1 MLQDIQPKT
10 YDNSFRQEAP
20 DADSRIM
27 FIRDGAL
34 LYKETED
41 GISFPAYGE
50 IEPADGK
57 YTYLFSIDGTKYF
70 LAQAVEPQKGYD
82 YLKLYEFRHKKPK
95 DRAFA
100 ASAAGQLFRWYTGN
114 RFCGRCGGEM
124 RPDTK
129 ERMLRCDSCGNMVF
143 PKISPAV
150 IVGVTNGDKL
160 LMTRY
165 ANGPTKKYALI
176 AGFAEIGETVEETVM
191 REVMEEAGLK
201 VKNLRYYKSQPWPFT
216 DSLLMGFFCEVDGA
230 DTITMDRE
238 ELAEA
243 VWVRREDIDV
253 EWDDVSLTNEM
264 MVYFRNGMKGF

>member
-1 MLQDIQPKT
+1 MLQDLQPKV
-10 YDNSFRQEAP
+10 YDNAFRLETP

-27 FIRDGAL
+27 FIKDGAL
-34 LYKETED
+34 LYRESEE

-50 IEPADGK
+50 IEPADGA

-70 LAQAVEPQKGYD
+70 LAAAVEPQCGYD

-100 ASAAGQLFRWYTGN
+100 AAAAGQLYRWYKSN
-114 RFCGRCGGEM
+114 RFCGRCGQEM
-124 RPDTK
+124 KPDTK
-129 ERMLRCDSCGNMVF
+129 ERMMRCANCCNMVY

-165 ANGPTKKYALI
+165 AAGPTKKYALI
-176 AGFAEIGETVEETVM
+176 AGFAEIGETFEETVV

-201 VKNLRYYKSQPWPFT
+201 VKNIRYYKSQPWPFT
-216 DSLLMGFFCEVDGA
+216 DSLLMGFYCDVDGS
-230 DTITMDRE
+230 DTIVLDEE
-238 ELAEA
+238 ELAA
-243 VWVRREDIDV
+243 GLAAPR
-253 EWDDVSLTNEM
+253 
-264 MVYFRNGMKGF
+264 